1 MPSKGIILTQP
12 EIINSHSHIITVKQ
26 KHTVMKKKKRTPS
39 RGKTA
44 NTKRM
49 TMISSRAK
57 KIRKGGEVW
66 TNAIKRA
73 SNQLKREGKL

>member
-1 MPSKGIILTQP
+1 MRKT
-12 EIINSHSHIITVKQ
+12 
-26 KHTVMKKKKRTPS
+26 KRTPS
-39 RGKTA
+39 KGKAA
-44 NTKRM
+44 NARRM

-73 SNQLKREGKL
+73 STQLKREGKL